1 MALEAAKILIS
12 LSATAALLTW
22 LYFSTAFLVNGAGG
36 EMELYLPPGGPFC
49 LWYELVP
56 FCRVELVCREDCGL

>member
-49 LWYELVP
+49 L
-56 FCRVELVCREDCGL
+56 